1 MATLTLKLQALWD
14 LLRRYGE
21 IFSHVWKDRQKLDSP
36 VRLSHEAQFL
46 PAALE
51 LQETPVS
58 PAPRVTM
65 WILIGFALIALLWTI
80 FGHIDVVA
88 TGHGKIVPNDRSKVI
103 QSFDTST
110 VKAIHVTDGQAVKA
124 GDVLIELD
132 GTSQRADHDRV
143 SSDLAEARLQAA
155 RAKAM
160 LAAIG
165 SGRVSQLAAP
175 GVPKDRLVQEQRH
188 LEGQFGE
195 FQSKV
200 ARLEADI
207 SRREAEL
214 RSTQEVVRKL
224 EQTAPIARQRADDY
238 RNLVEK
244 NFVSKHG
251 YLEKEQSRIELE
263 ADLATQHS
271 RVEELKAALRT
282 GQSERLA
289 LIAEARRIALDSLNE
304 GEQKATE
311 LAQEQVK
318 AENRKNLMQL
328 TAPVDGTVQQLA
340 VHTVGGVVTEAQ
352 QLMVVVPRD
361 DSVEVEA
368 FLENKDV
375 GFVFPD
381 QEAEIKIET
390 FPYTKYGTVH
400 GKVIHV
406 SQDAINDEKKGLIY
420 STRVKLD
427 RATMRVDGRQVNLA
441 PGMAV
446 SVEIKTSKRRVIEYF
461 LSPLIQYKDESFRER

>member
-1 MATLTLKLQALWD
+1 MATLTLKLQALRD
-14 LLRRYGE
+14 LLRRYRE
-21 IFSHVWKDRQKLDSP
+21 IFSHVWKERQKLDSP

-65 WILIGFALIALLWTI
+65 WILIGFALIALLWAI

-132 GTSQRADHDRV
+132 GTTQGADHNRI
-143 SSDLAEARLQAA
+143 SSDLAEARLQVA

-165 SGRVSQLAAP
+165 SGRIPQLSVT
-175 GVPKDRLVQEQRH
+175 GVPKDRLVQAQRH

-195 FQSKV
+195 FQSKMV
-200 ARLEADI
+200 RLEADI

-214 RSTQEVVRKL
+214 HSTQEVVRKL

-238 RNLVEK
+238 RSLVEK
-244 NFVSKHG
+244 NFISKHG
-251 YLEKEQSRIELE
+251 YLDKEQSRIELE
-263 ADLATQHS
+263 ADLATQRS

-282 GQSERLA
+282 GQSERSA

-304 GEQKATE
+304 GEQKAAE

-328 TAPVDGTVQQLA
+328 IAPVDGTVQQLA
-340 VHTVGGVVTEAQ
+340 VHTVSGVVTEAQ

-361 DSVEVEA
+361 DAVEVEA

-375 GFVFPD
+375 GFVFPG

-400 GKVIHV
+400 GKVSHV

-427 RATMRVDGRQVNLA
+427 QATMQVDGRQVNLT

-461 LSPLIQYKDESFRER
+461 LSPLVQYKEESLRER